1 LSLKKYRI
9 KLNINIP
16 IDVSKDDDYME
27 LIIKTDTVLSDYHSS
42 RSDCDT
48 YVDTILPKQIGSNF
62 KKMLID
68 EVCNRMTFLDDYEIR
83 KIKPEI
89 KLIGIEEPED
99 QEVTQEENL
108 YYDNNEQENHHQ

>member
-1 LSLKKYRI
+1 
-9 KLNINIP
+9 
-16 IDVSKDDDYME
+16 
-27 LIIKTDTVLSDYHSS
+27 
-42 RSDCDT
+42 
-48 YVDTILPKQIGSNF
+48 
-62 KKMLID
+62 MLID

-89 KLIGIEEPED
+89 NLIGIEEPED